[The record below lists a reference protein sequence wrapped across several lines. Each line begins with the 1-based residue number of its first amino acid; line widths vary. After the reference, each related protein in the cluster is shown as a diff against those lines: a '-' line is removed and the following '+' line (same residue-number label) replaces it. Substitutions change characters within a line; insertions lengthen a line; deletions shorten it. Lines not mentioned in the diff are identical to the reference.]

1 MKRTTLFVLAVS
13 TLVTVNQSAKSAPP
27 PADPGW
33 PRQRTNEKGTLVYYV
48 FDLLSLDGKDLRP
61 LPLVKRKQR
70 LGRFLT
76 GRHPR
81 LFEVEHIEKD
91 GVAMFAGAMALG
103 LEGIV
108 AKDAKSPYVE
118 GPAVTGHWQKIKNSD
133 YKRQGKVD
141 GNLVGGKAVGRT
153 VL

>member
-1 MKRTTLFVLAVS
+1 
-13 TLVTVNQSAKSAPP
+13 
-27 PADPGW
+27 
-33 PRQRTNEKGTLVYYV
+33 V

-118 GPAVTGHWQKIKNSD
+118 GSADRALAKNQKLRLQTTGES
-133 YKRQGKVD
+133 R
-141 GNLVGGKAVGRT
+141 R
-153 VL
+153 

>member
-1 MKRTTLFVLAVS
+1 MNRGS
-13 TLVTVNQSAKSAPP
+13 TQ
-27 PADPGW
+27 
-33 PRQRTNEKGTLVYYV
+33 KGTLVYYV

-133 YKRQGKVD
+133 YNDRGKS
-141 GNLVGGKAVGRT
+141 T
-153 VL
+153 VTW

>member
-1 MKRTTLFVLAVS
+1 
-13 TLVTVNQSAKSAPP
+13 
-27 PADPGW
+27 
-33 PRQRTNEKGTLVYYV
+33 
-48 FDLLSLDGKDLRP
+48 
-61 LPLVKRKQR
+61 
-70 LGRFLT
+70 
-76 GRHPR
+76 

-91 GVAMFAGAMALG
+91 GVAMFAGAMVLG

-118 GPAVTGHWQKIKNSD
+118 GPAVTGHWQKINSD

>member
-1 MKRTTLFVLAVS
+1 M
-13 TLVTVNQSAKSAPP
+13 
-27 PADPGW
+27 
-33 PRQRTNEKGTLVYYV
+33 
-48 FDLLSLDGKDLRP
+48 
-61 LPLVKRKQR
+61 
-70 LGRFLT
+70 
-76 GRHPR
+76 
-81 LFEVEHIEKD
+81 EHIEKD

-118 GPAVTGHWQKIKNSD
+118 GPAVTGHWQKNQKL
-133 YKRQGKVD
+133 RLQTTGKVD